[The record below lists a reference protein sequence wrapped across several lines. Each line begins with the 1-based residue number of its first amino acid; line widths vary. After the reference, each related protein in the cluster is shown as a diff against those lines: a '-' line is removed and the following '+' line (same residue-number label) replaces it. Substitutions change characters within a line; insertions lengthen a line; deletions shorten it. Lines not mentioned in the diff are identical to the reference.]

1 MYKQNAHP
9 RMQNKA
15 KNVNKCKCK
24 MKKIASAQAQGEQ
37 MWKGYSEQKY
47 KHINACW
54 PTQVKIKRSV
64 HEKENEK
71 VKLKNMK
78 KVKVKNMKE

>member
-54 PTQVKIKRSV
+54 PTQVKMCIVR
-64 HEKENEK
+64 ENRIACSH
-71 VKLKNMK
+71 LLS
-78 KVKVKNMKE
+78 